1 MIYAVDSPLFQSFL
15 SSGKHKPS
23 SEEIIAALADISKKH
38 PGSKPEQ
45 HVGGG
50 AVLRR
55 FLDVAAFALAR
66 PRPGTRSRAALAPA
80 ARRPGSAVAGG
91 GIIFVRAPHS
101 AARVERFPRAGGDA
115 AREVSTMGS
124 GRREL
129 GSVVGDGPR
138 RNRRQLNDNGAPQ
151 PPRVVTRNFCSTT
164 RATLLP
170 AF

>member
-1 MIYAVDSPLFQSFL
+1 MCHFTAYRGLPTALPPRGGRARPLGRARRPEKMIYAVDSPLFQSFL

-101 AARVERFPRAGGDA
+101 AARVERFPR
-115 AREVSTMGS
+115 RRRRCCEGS
-124 GRREL
+124 IH
-129 GSVVGDGPR
+129 
-138 RNRRQLNDNGAPQ
+138 NG
-151 PPRVVTRNFCSTT
+151 FWTT
-164 RATLLP
+164 
-170 AF
+170 